1 VKAGRDADAVPLLER
16 LTSWYERVYAMD
28 DYARALYLLAQI
40 HEGRG
45 ESARAREQYARFVDL
60 WRGGDLNRDW
70 VAAAE
75 KKLR

>member
-1 VKAGRDADAVPLLER
+1 
-16 LTSWYERVYAMD
+16 MD

-40 HEGRG
+40 HERRG

-60 WRGGDLNRDW
+60 WRDGDLNRDW